1 MTLIGIDEETAIVG
15 AGNDLSRWVVHGRQ
29 SVWVNGPDG
38 WKSFS
43 AGGEVCV

>member
-15 AGNDLSRWVVHGRQ
+15 DGNDLSRWVVHGRQ
-29 SVWVNGPDG
+29 SVWVSGPDG